1 MTTRWCCGALFKLH
15 LLALSV
21 LQIKVRVEV
30 DHDSLVGL
38 RSLDQP
44 CTLLTWVVRMRVTG
58 RCKVPRVFNFYSPA
72 TFFCNKKNI
81 LADLSPLQPVESS
94 SFTYAVTISE
104 RSVREGK
111 PQRVSTS
118 HSCDAE
124 HEDTTPGNTL

>member
-1 MTTRWCCGALFKLH
+1 MTTRWCCGALFKLLH

-58 RCKVPRVFNFYSPA
+58 RCKVSRVFNFYSPA
-72 TFFCNKKNI
+72 TFFAAESASRGEGQGERRAQQRQPT
-81 LADLSPLQPVESS
+81 LHPPLPSQSQGS
-94 SFTYAVTISE
+94 CGRT
-104 RSVREGK
+104 RLRGRK
-111 PQRVSTS
+111 PSKPKS
-118 HSCDAE
+118 
-124 HEDTTPGNTL
+124 